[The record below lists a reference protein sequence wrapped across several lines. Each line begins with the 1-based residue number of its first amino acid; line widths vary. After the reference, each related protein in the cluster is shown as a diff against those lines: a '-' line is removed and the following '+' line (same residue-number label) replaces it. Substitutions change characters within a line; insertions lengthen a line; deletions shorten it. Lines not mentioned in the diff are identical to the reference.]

1 LLLLWRHLAL
11 RVLRR
16 TQVRKNRHIEIIP
29 LSTGCLGACTY
40 CKTKHARGVLGSYT
54 LDAIVSRARQAVA
67 DPEVWHGRRE
77 MLGLTSRPA
86 ACSVARQAALPW
98 HQWEH
103 PSCSC
108 CLCRCVRY
116 GSALKTPAPGVR
128 PLQILHLKVHM
139 VTAPRCT
146 VRERVNESFARC
158 TSGRDIG
165 SSLPAL
171 LTALVAVLPT
181 DGRTIL
187 RVGMTNP
194 VHGKPPGVMDCL
206 NMQCSSCCD
215 CMVEMHRRPSF
226 WLLKARLFG

>member
-1 LLLLWRHLAL
+1 MTAALLLLWRHLAL

-16 TQVRKNRHIEIIP
+16 LQVRKNRHIEIIP

-67 DPEVWHGRRE
+67 DPEVWHGRHE

-86 ACSVARQAALPW
+86 ACSVATDKQHCHGTSGSIW
-98 HQWEH
+98 T
-103 PSCSC
+103 SCSC

-128 PLQILHLKVHM
+128 PLQILRLKVHM
-139 VTAPRCT
+139 VTAPQYT
-146 VRERVNESFARC
+146 VRERVDESFARC

-181 DGRTIL
+181 DGRTML

-194 VHGKPPGVMDCL
+194 PFILEHLEEIAKHL
-206 NMQCSSCCD
+206 ND
-215 CMVEMHRRPSF
+215 PRVFSF
-226 WLLKARLFG
+226 LHIPVQSGSDR